1 MKKLFSLFSLL
12 VCLGISTSSL
22 WAADEV
28 VDFSAQNYTNQKVI
42 ENYVGTN
49 FVVGFDKG
57 TNGSNAPKYYT
68 SGTAIRAYGGNTMTV
83 ASTTKTITKIEIT
96 FGSSDGSNTITSDVE
111 TYSDGTWTGSAT
123 SVIFTI
129 GGTSG
134 NRRIKG
140 LSVTFATGGTSTP
153 SLSVSP
159 TTIDFGT
166 VEQGDEVDPQTVTV
180 TFANLT
186 GSVTYS
192 ELSSPFS
199 ASGTISSSGQDITIA
214 ANTSTIGEYSQTLT
228 VQSAKDNKSA
238 EVIVAMNVVEP
249 FDGLQLT
256 FPDEGDGGNNIS
268 SYTATWS
275 ATKGT
280 QSWSIYGFNTNKW
293 GWNPA
298 VIKTGRKKN
307 DNGTVQ
313 PLTATIATQ
322 VTNHAIGD
330 IVVTV
335 DAVTAAQVTSHKL
348 YVADNANYTNAIEI
362 DGDPSTIAA
371 GNITYTVPVA
381 NRANDLYYKLEY
393 VTAGTGSS
401 NGILTIS
408 KITYAYANATPQ
420 KQSTGLAYEVAN
432 HLTKAGASYATP
444 TLTNPNSLNDITYAS
459 SDANVVAVDASTG
472 ELTIKAAGKAVI
484 TASRAEDNTYKAGS
498 ASYTIYVTA
507 HAGTQDDP
515 YTVADARLAIDKVG
529 ETGIADKYV
538 SGIVSNVKSL
548 DPSQYD
554 RAQYYISDDGER
566 ENELYIYNGYYL
578 NGVAFTSVDQ
588 LMSGDDVVVKGKL
601 LKYNTTY
608 EVDQNNQLISLN
620 RTKTP
625 AGLAYAVAEIEKN
638 VEDAAFTNPLTNPNS
653 LNITYNSSA
662 EYVATVSTNGEVTIV
677 GIGTTTITASFDGN
691 NSYLSGSAS
700 YSIIISDPSLTK
712 VTFDATQASDI
723 AEDNDEGVTKS
734 GINIKT
740 SHTDGVND
748 QSTAIAYYQ
757 TFKNQK
763 LTVTSTV
770 GNIKLIEFTTT
781 GGASYAAS
789 GFNGVTNNTW
799 TGNTSSVELTA
810 SGNQVRMSKIDVY
823 YKADNRTEAGLE
835 WSTDAIELNV
845 GDAFTAPTLNNPN
858 GIAAG
863 EITIASDNTDLA
875 TVNNGVVSLVNAAT
889 GTATI
894 TATFEGND
902 DYKSATVSYTI
913 TVNAVGAV
921 KNVVILAKY
930 DGKWYALMNEV
941 GSANNTLNALDVV
954 YSESNGAI
962 LNLSAE
968 EQAKIIWKRSISSN
982 KATFKNGTNYIT
994 GTSGNTNLT
1003 LAANECEW
1011 TIDEEHYV
1019 IGNRTILYNKAG
1031 YFKNYAV
1038 SNVGGSDYSD
1048 YIVVL
1053 EDPAFLT
1060 QTEIRDELI
1069 EGQWGTFCSAQEV
1082 KCPSGASF
1090 FTIAYAN
1097 KQQNGV
1103 LTKVYFD
1110 EIGEDENLQAG
1121 KPYIYIAN
1129 DNAIKGVL
1137 SGDAVAQGLND
1148 NGFVGVLSDFDF
1160 QVNSDATRNKYY
1172 VIYGN
1177 QIRLCADG
1185 YFKLLAGRAYIDAK
1199 DVNLPTREV
1208 AAPAPGRRRIGLDN
1222 PAAPQVLTD
1231 IEATQTTGKAVK
1243 MMIGEQLFILRD
1255 GKLYD
1260 TTGRFITNIQ

>member
-1 MKKLFSLFSLL
+1 MSLT
-12 VCLGISTSSL
+12 ISTNSAWGANASVNTIL
-22 WAADEV
+22 WG
-28 VDFSAQNYTNQKVI
+28 
-42 ENYVGTN
+42 ENFGHFGTN
-49 FVVGFDKG
+49 TPSTAGAGAGTTIWGGATIAYLQSSTNTKG
-57 TNGSNAPKYYT
+57 YNEALAG
-68 SGTAIRAYGGNTMTV
+68 GTAPELLL
-83 ASTTKTITKIEIT
+83 SK
-96 FGSSDGSNTITSDVE
+96 SNQ
-111 TYSDGTWTGSAT
+111 TWS
-123 SVIFTI
+123 I
-129 GGTSG
+129 GGIPTGGATEMTLSFLS
-134 NRRIKG
+134 NKTTF
-140 LSVTFATGGTSTP
+140 SVTTET
-153 SLSVSP
+153 
-159 TTIDFGT
+159 
-166 VEQGDEVDPQTVTV
+166 
-180 TFANLT
+180 ANLT
-186 GSVTYS
+186 ISGSQKS
-192 ELSSPFS
+192 W
-199 ASGTISSSGQDITIA
+199 TIS
-214 ANTSTIGEYSQTLT
+214 
-228 VQSAKDNKSA
+228 V
-238 EVIVAMNVVEP
+238 
-249 FDGLQLT
+249 
-256 FPDEGDGGNNIS
+256 DEGK
-268 SYTATWS
+268 ATPETFS
-275 ATKGT
+275 L
-280 QSWSIYGFNTNKW
+280 I
-293 GWNPA
+293 
-298 VIKTGRKKN
+298 
-307 DNGTVQ
+307 
-313 PLTATIATQ
+313 
-322 VTNHAIGD
+322 
-330 IVVTV
+330 
-335 DAVTAAQVTSHKL
+335 
-348 YVADNANYTNAIEI
+348 IE
-362 DGDPSTIAA
+362 
-371 GNITYTVPVA
+371 N
-381 NRANDLYYKLEY
+381 
-393 VTAGTGSS
+393 TGSS
-401 NGILTIS
+401 NARIDDVVLKVKTAGSSDTPQPTVPVEQVQLNKSEITLEVDETETLTPT
-408 KITYAYANATPQ
+408 ITPANATNTNVSWETSNAAVATIANGVITAVSAGDATITCKSVADPTKSTTCAVHVNFSPYTKSSLIFTAACGGSGTADDGATWAVISDGEESTYDATCGIHFGTNNKSVTYLQLATSGIEGEVAKVVVNARDAQANATISVAVGGVDFTCTNPVATNTSSDFSFTGSGSGEIIVRVDRGSSMTKAIYVKSIVVYYIAAPQ
-420 KQSTGLAYEVAN
+420 KDPAGLAYADLSKLVK
-432 HLTKAGASYATP
+432 LGGAFTAP
-444 TLTNPNSLNDITYAS
+444 TLTNPNSLEVTYTSDNTTVAEVAS
-459 SDANVVAVDASTG
+459 NGAV
-472 ELTIKAAGKAVI
+472 TIKAVGKAVI
-484 TASRAEDNTYKAGS
+484 TASSEETENYKAGS

-507 HAGTQDDP
+507 HAGTEADP
-515 YTVADARLAIDKVG
+515 YTVADARLAIDCGAGV
-529 ETGIADKYV
+529 TGVYAT
-538 SGIVSNVKSL
+538 GIVSEIVTPYN
-548 DPSQYD
+548 SQYGN
-554 RAQYYISDDGER
+554 ISYNISTDGQTTSDQLQAFRGKAKDGED
-566 ENELYIYNGYYL
+566 
-578 NGVAFTSVDQ
+578 FTSVDDVKV
-588 LMSGDDVVVKGKL
+588 GDEVVVKGNL
-601 LKYNTTY
+601 TKYNSTY
-608 EVDQNNQLISLN
+608 EFAADNQLYSLTRN
-620 RTKTP
+620 KED
-625 AGLAYAVAEIEKN
+625 AGLAYATSSYEVN
-638 VEDAAFTNPLTNPNS
+638 VGALFATPELTNPHN
-653 LNITYNSSA
+653 LTVTYTSSD
-662 EYVATVSTNGEVTIV
+662 ENLATVNASTGAVTIKDQ
-677 GIGTTTITASFDGN
+677 IGTVTITASFDGN

-712 VTFDATQASDI
+712 VTFDATTDI
-723 AEDNDEGVTKS
+723 AADNAEGVTKS
-734 GINIKT
+734 GINIQT
-740 SHTDGVND
+740 THTDGVND
-748 QSTAIAYYQ
+748 QSAPIAYYQ

-763 LTVTSTV
+763 LIVTSTV

-781 GGASYAAS
+781 GANYAAS

-835 WSTDAIELNV
+835 WSTDAIELTV

-863 EITIASDNTDLA
+863 EITIASDNEDLA
-875 TVNNGVVSLVNAAT
+875 TVSNGVVSLVANAT

-902 DYKSATVSYTI
+902 DYKSATVNYTI

-941 GSANNTLNALDVV
+941 GSANNTLNALEVV
-954 YSESNGAI
+954 YSESNSAI

-968 EQAKIIWKRSISSN
+968 EQAKIIWKRSIASD

-1011 TIDEEHYV
+1011 TIDGEHYV
-1019 IGNRTILYNKAG
+1019 IGTRTILYNKAG

-1038 SNVGGSDYSD
+1038 SNVSGSDYSD

-1053 EDPAFLT
+1053 ENPAFLT
-1060 QTEIRDELI
+1060 QTEIRGELI

-1199 DVNLPTREV
+1199 DANLPTREV

-1260 TTGRFITNIQ
+1260 TTGRFITNMQ